1 MSMLVQDLIVSFVA
15 LGAVTTIGIRAR
27 AMFATKRSGAGCP
40 SCTKCPA
47 TNSVLPANL
56 TAAAGLT
63 LGSTEPADTQR
74 VIRLTVVQ

>member
-1 MSMLVQDLIVSFVA
+1 MSMLVQDLIVSLVA

-27 AMFATKRSGAGCP
+27 AMFASKRSGAGCP

-47 TNSVLPANL
+47 TTSALPANL
-56 TAAAGLT
+56 TAGLA
-63 LGSTEPADTQR
+63 LGSTESPDQQR